1 MSYLVLARKWRPR
14 TFDEL
19 VGQEHVVRA
28 LANALDTNR
37 VHHAF
42 LFTGTRGV
50 GKTTIARLL
59 AKALNCETGPTSTP
73 CGTCDACREI
83 DEGRFVD
90 LIEVDAA
97 SRTKV
102 EDTRDLLEQVQYAPS
117 RGRYKVYLIDEVHM
131 LSGHSFNAFLKTLE
145 EPPPH
150 VKFLLATTDPQKLPI
165 TVVSRCLQFHLKRLP
180 QSLITERMALILG
193 REQVESE
200 AAALPLI
207 ARAADGS
214 MRDALS
220 LLDQAL
226 VFGGGRIGE
235 ADVRAML
242 GTIDRGHVLRLVEGL
257 AAGDAPAVIEILRA
271 LDEQAPDYDQVL
283 VELAN
288 VFQRL
293 ALEQVVPGSAGE
305 SGYDPA
311 WLAAQAAATPADELQ
326 LYYQIALMG
335 RRDLGLA
342 PEPRSGF
349 EMALLRMLAFRPAA
363 PAPVAPAPGG
373 GGPGRQASTPTRA
386 APASAAAP
394 ARSAPAPAPAPPP
407 AAPAAVSAPTARAVA
422 SVPGADAWPA
432 LLQQLELSG
441 AARQLAANCLWLGEE
456 GGVVRLR
463 LERRSEPLRTPQIE
477 ERVAQALSKQRGT
490 PVRVEIERDDGP
502 ESVAASGVDT
512 PARIEARAAEA
523 ELAGARAA
531 LESEP
536 TVRALRERF
545 GATVAPDTVKPN
557 R

>member
-1 MSYLVLARKWRPR
+1 VSYLVLARKWRPR
-14 TFDEL
+14 TFDQL

-59 AKALNCETGPTSTP
+59 AKALNCETGPTSKP

-90 LIEVDAA
+90 LIEIDAA

-102 EDTRDLLEQVQYAPS
+102 EDTRDLLETVQYAPA

-150 VKFLLATTDPQKLPI
+150 VKFLLATTDPQKLPV

-180 QSLITERMALILG
+180 QGQIIDRLASILQS
-193 REQVESE
+193 EQVETE
-200 AAALPLI
+200 PTALPLI

-214 MRDALS
+214 LRDALS

-226 VFGGGRIGE
+226 VFGGGRVGE
-235 ADVRAML
+235 ADVRSML
-242 GTIDRGHVLRLVEGL
+242 GTIDRGHVLHLVERL
-257 AAGDAPAVIEILRA
+257 AAGDAPGVIEVIRA

-283 VELAN
+283 VELAA

-311 WLAAQAAATPADELQ
+311 WLAAQAATIGADELQ
-326 LYYQIALMG
+326 LNYQIALVG

-349 EMALLRMLAFRPAA
+349 EMALLRMLAFRPS
-363 PAPVAPAPGG
+363 APVPVTNPQPSGSATRPVPATNPG
-373 GGPGRQASTPTRA
+373 PTATPVRTARA
-386 APASAAAP
+386 AVGTGPAVAAMP
-394 ARSAPAPAPAPPP
+394 
-407 AAPAAVSAPTARAVA
+407 VSAPLSAPSATSDWAT
-422 SVPGADAWPA
+422 
-432 LLQQLELSG
+432 LLPQLELSG
-441 AARQLAANCLWLGEE
+441 AARQLAANCLWVGIED
-456 GGVVRLR
+456 GVVRLR

-477 ERVAQALSKQRGT
+477 ERVAHAFSKHYGRPT
-490 PVRVEIERDDGP
+490 RVVIERDEGP
-502 ESVAASGVDT
+502 EPEAAVDT
-512 PARIEARAAEA
+512 PARIEARATEA
-523 ELAGARAA
+523 ELSTAKAA

-536 TVRALRERF
+536 AVRALREQF
-545 GATVAPDTVKPN
+545 GATVVAETIRPH